1 MIAIWDTNR
10 HDVQNSQ
17 QDTYL
22 LGQSSTQD
30 FIQHTTFFGICPFNH
45 LCLASVSF
53 HPHSPDT
60 TTRWT
65 VELDFGQASDFHV
78 NYDPNT
84 TDPAPITLRS
94 SRMRR
99 WRGVISNTVVELTVT
114 SYDDDSHI
122 DRLLTTITDDQ
133 MESLSAALYNDTLIY
148 NSSYVSISN
157 DVDIRGLNDRLL
169 LIDTTG
175 PFFLRTHNLQLIS
188 VFTFT
193 TNGPVGFN
201 VNPSR

>member
-1 MIAIWDTNR
+1 
-10 HDVQNSQ
+10 
-17 QDTYL
+17 
-22 LGQSSTQD
+22 
-30 FIQHTTFFGICPFNH
+30 
-45 LCLASVSF
+45 
-53 HPHSPDT
+53 
-60 TTRWT
+60 
-65 VELDFGQASDFHV
+65 
-78 NYDPNT
+78 
-84 TDPAPITLRS
+84 
-94 SRMRR
+94 MRR

-157 DVDIRGLNDRLL
+157 DVDIRGLNDRLS